1 MKILPETRIYKMPY
15 KCKNSKCRKDF
26 SVHVWDAQYN
36 HWIKGK
42 PDKSGCYLVR
52 YNGTIC
58 RDEYTTSGGG
68 IGGILVKMEEM
79 MILLSMIL
87 KALWSLEVK
96 IWRCGAI

>member
-1 MKILPETRIYKMPY
+1 MCGTHSITIGLKESRIRAAAIWLGIMEPFAEM
-15 KCKNSKCRKDF
+15 NIPHP
-26 SVHVWDAQYN
+26 VEA
-36 HWIKGK
+36 
-42 PDKSGCYLVR
+42 
-52 YNGTIC
+52 
-58 RDEYTTSGGG
+58 